1 MSHRAQPS
9 AAVSRKPAR
18 AGRRRHLLFLEP
30 HIQWSVLSRCL
41 RPEDLLKALG
51 PRSSVPSPGGDGVD
65 PLVLLEEAARWLG
78 EDPLVCQRLQS
89 RLDELASASIRSTAA
104 CRDIAEL
111 EAVWSSSRG
120 DAGAAPVY
128 WALVSHGLAD
138 AAFRRALY
146 RGFGALSAVSLAPAA
161 EDGAA
166 QDARMAGVLRLSGEM
181 LEALRREKDHSA
193 ALTAALQIESA
204 LRRQSQRRVE
214 ELEQGRRS
222 RPAPDMAAA
231 TAESP
236 NGMADT
242 EEVMAHP
249 VAEWR
254 VARLDGQGRAAIQ
267 LTDARGI
274 GGAFVF
280 DAEELQ
286 AIHTVIG
293 DLVRPSERPAHSP
306 ASSASVN

>member
-1 MSHRAQPS
+1 MNHRAQPN

-41 RPEDLLKALG
+41 RPDDLLKALG
-51 PRSSVPSPGGDGVD
+51 PRSSVPPPGGDGVD

-78 EDPLVCQRLQS
+78 EDPLVCQRLQF

-120 DAGAAPVY
+120 DAGAAAVY
-128 WALVSHGLAD
+128 WALVSHELAD
-138 AAFRRALY
+138 AAFRRQLY
-146 RGFGALSAVSLAPAA
+146 RGFGVLSAVSLAPAA

-166 QDARMAGVLRLSGEM
+166 QDARMAGVLRLSGDM

-204 LRRQSQRRVE
+204 LRRHSQRRVE
-214 ELEQGRRS
+214 ELEQGRRA
-222 RPAPDMAAA
+222 RPAPDMTPV

-236 NGMADT
+236 NGVADT
-242 EEVMAHP
+242 EVMAHP

-254 VARLDGQGRAAIQ
+254 VARLDGRGHAAIQ

-293 DLVRPSERPAHSP
+293 DLIRSSEGPAHSP

>member
-1 MSHRAQPS
+1 MSHRAQPG
-9 AAVSRKPAR
+9 AAVSGQTAR

-41 RPEDLLKALG
+41 RPDDLLAALG
-51 PRSSVPSPGGDGVD
+51 SRCSVPPSRGDGAD

-78 EDPLVCQRLQS
+78 EDPLVCQRLQF

-120 DAGAAPVY
+120 DAGTAPVY

-138 AAFRRALY
+138 AAFRRQLY
-146 RGFGALSAVSLAPAA
+146 RGFGAPLATPLAS
-161 EDGAA
+161 GA
-166 QDARMAGVLRLSGEM
+166 QDARMAGVLRLSGDM

-214 ELEQGRRS
+214 ELEQRCLALDAG
-222 RPAPDMAAA
+222 PA
-231 TAESP
+231 TEESP
-236 NGMADT
+236 SGVADT
-242 EEVMAHP
+242 EVMAHP

-293 DLVRPSERPAHSP
+293 DLVRPSEGPAHSP

>member
-1 MSHRAQPS
+1 MSHRAQPG
-9 AAVSRKPAR
+9 AAVSGQTAR

-41 RPEDLLKALG
+41 RPDDLLAALG
-51 PRSSVPSPGGDGVD
+51 SRCSVPPSRGDGAD

-78 EDPLVCQRLQS
+78 EDPLVCQRLQF

-120 DAGAAPVY
+120 DAGAARVY

-146 RGFGALSAVSLAPAA
+146 RGFGALSVVSLAPVA

-214 ELEQGRRS
+214 ELEQRCLALDAG
-222 RPAPDMAAA
+222 PA
-231 TAESP
+231 TEESP
-236 NGMADT
+236 SGVADT
-242 EEVMAHP
+242 EVMAHP

-293 DLVRPSERPAHSP
+293 DLVRPSEGPAHSP

>member
-41 RPEDLLKALG
+41 RPDDLLKALG
-51 PRSSVPSPGGDGVD
+51 SRCSVPPSRGGAAD

-146 RGFGALSAVSLAPAA
+146 RGFGALSVVSLAPVA

-214 ELEQGRRS
+214 ELEQGRRA
-222 RPAPDMAAA
+222 RPAPDMAPA

-236 NGMADT
+236 NGVADT
-242 EEVMAHP
+242 EVMAHP

-254 VARLDGQGRAAIQ
+254 VARLDEPGYAAIQ

-293 DLVRPSERPAHSP
+293 DLIRSSEGPAHSP